1 MLGPG
6 AVPWRDGESLA
17 RHLERRGVSRREFV
31 GFCGR
36 MTALLGLASVATP
49 RVVRALAAV
58 RRPSVVWLSLQECT
72 GCTESFL
79 RSDAPTVGELL
90 LDVVS
95 LDFQENL
102 MAASGAAAERALHDA
117 MRDNLGQ
124 YVLVVTGSVPLAE
137 DGIYTTIA
145 GRPARDVLTEAARGA
160 AAVIAVGA
168 CAHWGNVQA
177 ARPNPT
183 RAVGVSSVVTD
194 RPVVNIAG
202 CPPIADV
209 ITATIVHYLTF
220 GRVPALDREGRPLF
234 AYGARIHD
242 QCPRRANYDAG
253 QFVERFDDAAA
264 RQGHCLYHVGCKGPE
279 TFSPCPIFLWNSKTS
294 WPIGAG
300 HPCIGCTE
308 PGFWDTMTPFYRR
321 LSNVAGVG
329 VERTA
334 DLIGAAAAVGAVGGV
349 IAHAGATAI
358 SRARARRRLPLYGDP
373 TPAGA
378 DRVAPPPGYSP
389 VGAPY
394 TAGTPTHAA
403 SPASPP
409 PAGAR
414 PTPDGPRRRDDQP
427 PA

>member
-1 MLGPG
+1 MLTPTS
-6 AVPWRDGESLA
+6 VPWITDEPLGRYLT
-17 RHLERRGVSRREFV
+17 RRGISRREFL
-31 GFCGR
+31 GFCGE
-36 MTALLGLASVATP
+36 MAALLGLATVATP
-49 RVVRALAAV
+49 RVVRALERI

-79 RSDAPTVGELL
+79 RTDSPTIGEVV
-90 LDVVS
+90 LDTIS

-102 MAASGAAAERALHDA
+102 MAAAGTAAERALHDA
-117 MRDNLGQ
+117 MAANQGKYL
-124 YVLVVTGSVPLAE
+124 LIVTGSIPLAE

-145 GRPARDVLTEAARGA
+145 GRTAREVLEEAARGA
-160 AAVIAVGA
+160 AAVVAVGA

-183 RAVGVSSVVTD
+183 GAVGVREIVRD

-220 GRVPALDREGRPLF
+220 GRVPELDTEGRPKF

-253 QFVERFDDAAA
+253 QFVERFDDEGA
-264 RQGHCLYHVGCKGPE
+264 RQGYCLYHVGCKGPE
-279 TFSPCPIFLWNSKTS
+279 TFSPCPVFLWNSRTS

-308 PGFWDTMTPFYRR
+308 VGFWDTMTPFYRR

-334 DLIGAAAAVGAVGGV
+334 DLIGAAAAVGALGGV
-349 IAHAGATAI
+349 AAHAGATMV
-358 SRARARRRLPLYGDP
+358 SRVRHRRALPLYGQAAARDAGPDSPPYTGPIGAPFTAEHEIP
-373 TPAGA
+373 TPAGTTA
-378 DRVAPPPGYSP
+378 GHDPDAPPPT
-389 VGAPY
+389 AP
-394 TAGTPTHAA
+394 PT
-403 SPASPP
+403 
-409 PAGAR
+409 R
-414 PTPDGPRRRDDQP
+414 
-427 PA
+427 